1 MKRIEIRGIIVPSS
15 LDMKWAEDYIDKGLL
30 TPESRVRKALAEAGD
45 DVELYINSQ
54 GGSVFSG
61 NELVNALKQFKA
73 TGKKLEI
80 TVGAIAASMA
90 ANIIAM
96 AGANKVR
103 AHSNSKFMFHG
114 ATGLTWAGSEG
125 HKDSS
130 ELLASINAD
139 VVSSLAALP
148 NADKTKIEGWFAE
161 GREGWLSAKQ
171 ALDIGL
177 ISEII
182 DAPAEALKAIPKA
195 EAEKMLEGGLDIAA
209 FDFQEPKAEEPKA
222 EEQKAE
228 EPTPPTPPAGFVPA
242 AELEAVNA
250 RLSGLQSAKDK
261 EIAALKTEHAAAVA
275 DLTARVTDFE
285 AKLATATKDLGKA
298 NADLS
303 AEAAAH
309 ATTKATLAQTGEQL
323 AAAKAKHAA
332 LVGGVLKHEES
343 FQSWADAEKELGY
356 AQARKSYPELYA
368 AFMSQSKKGN

>member
-15 LDMKWAEDYIDKGLL
+15 LDMNWAEDYINKGLL
-30 TPESRVRKALAEAGD
+30 TPESRVRKALAEADD

-73 TGKKLEI
+73 TGKRLEI
-80 TVGAIAASMA
+80 TVGAMAASMA
-90 ANIIAM
+90 ANIVAM
-96 AGANKVR
+96 AGADKVR

-114 ATGLTWAGSEG
+114 ATGITWAGSEG
-125 HKDSS
+125 HKDSA

-139 VVSSLAALP
+139 VIASLAALP

-161 GREGWLSAKQ
+161 GREGWLSAQQ
-171 ALDIGL
+171 ALDMGL
-177 ISEII
+177 VHEII
-182 DAPAEALKAIPKA
+182 DAPAEALKAIPKD
-195 EAEKMLEGGLDIAA
+195 EAEKMLEGGIDIAA
-209 FDFQEPKAEEPKA
+209 FDFQEPKAEES
-222 EEQKAE
+222 
-228 EPTPPTPPAGFVPA
+228 TPPTAPTGFVPA

-250 RLSGLQSAKDK
+250 RLAGLQSAKDK

-275 DLTARVTDFE
+275 DLTARITDFE
-285 AKLATATKDLGKA
+285 AKLETAVTDLGKA
-298 NADLS
+298 QAALS

-309 ATTKATLAQTGEQL
+309 ETTKATLAQTGEQL
-323 AAAKAKHAA
+323 TAAKAKHAA

-343 FQSWADAEKELGY
+343 YNSWADAEASLGY

>member
-15 LDMKWAEDYIDKGLL
+15 LDMKWAEDYINKGLL
-30 TPESRVRKALAEAGD
+30 TPESRVRKALAEAGE

-73 TGKKLEI
+73 SGKKLEI
-80 TVGAIAASMA
+80 TVGAMAASMA
-90 ANIIAM
+90 ANIVAM
-96 AGANKVR
+96 AGADKVR

-114 ATGLTWAGSEG
+114 ATGITWAGSEG
-125 HKDSS
+125 HKDSA

-139 VVSSLAALP
+139 VIASLAALP
-148 NADKTKIEGWFAE
+148 NADKTTIEGWFAE
-161 GREGWLSAKQ
+161 GREGWLSAQQ
-171 ALDIGL
+171 ALDMGL

-182 DAPAEALKAIPKA
+182 DAPAEALKAIPKD

-209 FDFQEPKAEEPKA
+209 FDFQEPKAEEP
-222 EEQKAE
+222 
-228 EPTPPTPPAGFVPA
+228 TPPTGFVPA

-250 RLSGLQSAKDK
+250 RLAGLQSAKDK

-275 DLTARVTDFE
+275 DLTARITDFE
-285 AKLATATKDLGKA
+285 AKLETAVTDLGKA
-298 NADLS
+298 QAALS

-309 ATTKATLAQTGEQL
+309 ETTKATLAQTGEQL
-323 AAAKAKHAA
+323 TAAKAKHAA

-343 FQSWADAEKELGY
+343 FNSWADAEASLGY

>member
-15 LDMKWAEDYIDKGLL
+15 LDMKWAEDYIHKGLL
-30 TPESRVRKALAEAGD
+30 TPESRVRKALAEADD

-80 TVGAIAASMA
+80 TVGAMAASMA
-90 ANIIAM
+90 ANIVAM
-96 AGANKVR
+96 AGADKVR

-114 ATGLTWAGSEG
+114 ATGITWAGSEG
-125 HKDSS
+125 HKDSA

-139 VVSSLAALP
+139 VIASLAALP

-161 GREGWLSAKQ
+161 GREGWLSAQQ
-171 ALDIGL
+171 ALDMGL

-182 DAPAEALKAIPKA
+182 DAPAEALSTIPEA
-195 EAEKMLEGGLDIAA
+195 EAEKLLEGGIDIAA
-209 FDFQEPKAEEPKA
+209 FSFQEPKAEEP
-222 EEQKAE
+222 
-228 EPTPPTPPAGFVPA
+228 TPPTGFVPA
-242 AELEAVNA
+242 AELDAVNA
-250 RLSGLQSAKDK
+250 RLAGLQSAKDK

-275 DLTARVTDFE
+275 DLTARITDFE
-285 AKLATATKDLGKA
+285 AKLATMTTELGEA
-298 NADLS
+298 QAALS
-303 AEAAAH
+303 AEVTAH
-309 ATTKATLAQTGEQL
+309 ETTKATLAQTGEQL
-323 AAAKAKHAA
+323 TAAKAKHAA

-343 FQSWADAEKELGY
+343 FNSWADAEASLGY

>member
-15 LDMKWAEDYIDKGLL
+15 LDMKWAEDYINKGLL
-30 TPESRVRKALAEAGD
+30 TPESRVRKALAEAGE

-73 TGKKLEI
+73 SGKKLEI
-80 TVGAIAASMA
+80 TVGAMAASMA
-90 ANIIAM
+90 ANIVAM
-96 AGANKVR
+96 AGADKVR

-114 ATGLTWAGSEG
+114 ATGITWAGSEG
-125 HKDSS
+125 HKDSA

-139 VVSSLAALP
+139 VIASLAALP

-161 GREGWLSAKQ
+161 GREGWLSAQQ
-171 ALDIGL
+171 ALDMGL

-182 DAPAEALKAIPKA
+182 DSAASPLSTIPEA
-195 EAEKMLEGGLDIAA
+195 EAEKLLEGGIDIAA
-209 FDFQEPKAEEPKA
+209 FSFKEP
-222 EEQKAE
+222 KAE
-228 EPTPPTPPAGFVPA
+228 EPTPPTGFVPA

-250 RLSGLQSAKDK
+250 RLAGLQSAKDK

-275 DLTARVTDFE
+275 DLTARITDFE
-285 AKLATATKDLGKA
+285 AKLETMTTELGKA
-298 NADLS
+298 QAALS

-309 ATTKATLAQTGEQL
+309 ETTKATLAQTGEQL
-323 AAAKAKHAA
+323 TAAKAKHAA

-343 FQSWADAEKELGY
+343 FNSWADAEASLGY

>member
-15 LDMKWAEDYIDKGLL
+15 LDMKWAEDYINKGLL

-73 TGKKLEI
+73 SGKKLEI
-80 TVGAIAASMA
+80 TVGAMAASMA
-90 ANIIAM
+90 ANIVAM
-96 AGANKVR
+96 AGADKVR

-114 ATGLTWAGSEG
+114 ATGITWAGSEG
-125 HKDSS
+125 HKDSA

-139 VVSSLAALP
+139 VIASLAALP

-161 GREGWLSAKQ
+161 GREGWLSAQQ
-171 ALDIGL
+171 ALDMGL
-177 ISEII
+177 VHEII
-182 DAPAEALKAIPKA
+182 DAPAEALKAIPKD

-209 FDFQEPKAEEPKA
+209 FDFQEPKAEEP
-222 EEQKAE
+222 
-228 EPTPPTPPAGFVPA
+228 TPPAGFVPA

-250 RLSGLQSAKDK
+250 RLAGLQSAKDK

-275 DLTARVTDFE
+275 DLTARITDFE
-285 AKLATATKDLGKA
+285 AKLATMTTELGEA
-298 NADLS
+298 QAALS
-303 AEAAAH
+303 AEVTAH
-309 ATTKATLAQTGEQL
+309 ETTKATLAQTGKQL
-323 AAAKAKHAA
+323 TEAKAKHAA

-343 FQSWADAEKELGY
+343 FNSWADAEASLGY

>member
-15 LDMKWAEDYIDKGLL
+15 LDMKWAEDYINKGLL
-30 TPESRVRKALAEAGD
+30 TPESRVRKALAEADD

-80 TVGAIAASMA
+80 TVGAMAASMA
-90 ANIIAM
+90 ANIVAM
-96 AGANKVR
+96 AGADKVR

-114 ATGLTWAGSEG
+114 ATGITWAGSEG
-125 HKDSS
+125 HKDSA

-139 VVSSLAALP
+139 VIASLAALP

-161 GREGWLSAKQ
+161 GREGWLSAQQ
-171 ALDIGL
+171 ALDMGL
-177 ISEII
+177 VHEII
-182 DAPAEALKAIPKA
+182 DAPAEALKAIPEA
-195 EAEKMLEGGLDIAA
+195 EAEKLLEGGIDIAA
-209 FDFQEPKAEEPKA
+209 FSFKEP
-222 EEQKAE
+222 KAE
-228 EPTPPTPPAGFVPA
+228 EPTPPTGFVPA
-242 AELEAVNA
+242 AELDAVNA
-250 RLSGLQSAKDK
+250 RLAGLQSAKDK

-275 DLTARVTDFE
+275 DLTARITDFE
-285 AKLATATKDLGKA
+285 AKLATMTTELGEA
-298 NADLS
+298 QAALS
-303 AEAAAH
+303 AEVTAH
-309 ATTKATLAQTGEQL
+309 ETTKATLAQTGKQL
-323 AAAKAKHAA
+323 TEAKAKHAA

-343 FQSWADAEKELGY
+343 FNSWADAEASLGY

>member
-30 TPESRVRKALAEAGD
+30 TPESRVRKALAEAGE

-73 TGKKLEI
+73 SGKKLEI
-80 TVGAIAASMA
+80 TVGAMAASMA

-96 AGANKVR
+96 AGADKVR

-114 ATGLTWAGSEG
+114 ATGITWAGSEG
-125 HKDSS
+125 HKDSA

-139 VVSSLAALP
+139 VIASLKALP

-161 GREGWLSAKQ
+161 GREGWLSAQQ
-171 ALDIGL
+171 ALDMGL

-209 FDFQEPKAEEPKA
+209 FDFKEP
-222 EEQKAE
+222 KAE
-228 EPTPPTPPAGFVPA
+228 EPTPPTGFVPA

-250 RLSGLQSAKDK
+250 RLAGLQSAKDK

-275 DLTARVTDFE
+275 DLTARITDFE
-285 AKLATATKDLGKA
+285 AKLETAVTDLGKA
-298 NADLS
+298 QAALS

-309 ATTKATLAQTGEQL
+309 ETTKATLAQTGEQL
-323 AAAKAKHAA
+323 TAAKAKHAA

-343 FQSWADAEKELGY
+343 FQSWADAEASLGY
-356 AQARKSYPELYA
+356 AQARKSHPELYA
-368 AFMSQSKKGN
+368 AFMSNSKKGN

>member
-15 LDMKWAEDYIDKGLL
+15 LDMKWAEDYINKGLL
-30 TPESRVRKALAEAGD
+30 TPESRVRKALAEAGE

-73 TGKKLEI
+73 SGKKLEI
-80 TVGAIAASMA
+80 TVGAMAASMA
-90 ANIIAM
+90 ANIVAM
-96 AGANKVR
+96 AGADKVR

-114 ATGLTWAGSEG
+114 ATGITWAGSEG
-125 HKDSS
+125 HKDSA

-139 VVSSLAALP
+139 VIASLAALP

-161 GREGWLSAKQ
+161 GREGWLSAQQ
-171 ALDIGL
+171 ALDMGL

-182 DAPAEALKAIPKA
+182 DSAASPLSTIPEA
-195 EAEKMLEGGLDIAA
+195 EAEKLLEGGIDIAA
-209 FDFQEPKAEEPKA
+209 FSFKEP
-222 EEQKAE
+222 KAE
-228 EPTPPTPPAGFVPA
+228 EPTPPTGFVPA

-250 RLSGLQSAKDK
+250 RLAGLQSAKDK

-275 DLTARVTDFE
+275 DLTARITDFE
-285 AKLATATKDLGKA
+285 AKLETMTTELGKA
-298 NADLS
+298 QAALS

-309 ATTKATLAQTGEQL
+309 ETTKATLAQTGEQL
-323 AAAKAKHAA
+323 TAAKAKHAA
-332 LVGGVLKHEES
+332 LVGGVLKHDES
-343 FQSWADAEKELGY
+343 FQSWADAEASLGY